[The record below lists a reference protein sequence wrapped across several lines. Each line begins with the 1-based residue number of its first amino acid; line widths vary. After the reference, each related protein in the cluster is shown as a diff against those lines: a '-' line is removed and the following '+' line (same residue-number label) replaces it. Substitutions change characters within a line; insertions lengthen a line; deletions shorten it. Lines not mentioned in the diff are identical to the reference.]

1 MPGYGQTGASAPS
14 PYPQQGYA
22 SQGSY
27 PYPAGQSPYGQ
38 YPAGAAP
45 IAIDPKTGLP
55 APEKSFLATWLLSL
69 FVGVLGVDRFYLG
82 QVGLGLGKL
91 FTCGG
96 CGVWALVDLILHLS
110 GASHDKYGRL
120 LAERDRYKTMA
131 WIISAIVV
139 ALGLFYNFV
148 AEPWLDDTPRTTASS
163 SQQTNAPGPK
173 DDAANGDAGVDSGDK
188 SKDEDKDKAKSKD
201 EAKSKDSKK
210 KSAKEGGKAKDEAP
224 ARPGIGDAVQAD
236 STELT
241 VTNVQQGDKRI
252 GGQSFGA
259 DAQGEFVTVD
269 VALSN
274 KGSEELSA
282 SSGDFVLV
290 DGDGNRHSTSD
301 DAWRVDGAIVWEDI
315 NPGNTLKG
323 KLVFDVP
330 EGTEIASLEMTPGWF
345 GETVS
350 VNLK

>member
-1 MPGYGQTGASAPS
+1 M
-14 PYPQQGYA
+14 
-22 SQGSY
+22 
-27 PYPAGQSPYGQ
+27 
-38 YPAGAAP
+38 P

-110 GASHDKYGRL
+110 GASHDKYGRP

-131 WIISAIVV
+131 WIISAVVV
-139 ALGLFYNFV
+139 ALGVFYNFV
-148 AEPWLDDTPRTTASS
+148 AEPWLDDTPETTASS
-163 SQQTNAPGPK
+163 SQQTTAPGAK
-173 DDAANGDAGVDSGDK
+173 DDAADGDADADSD
-188 SKDEDKDKAKSKD
+188 DKSKD
-201 EAKSKDSKK
+201 EAKRKNEKKGKDEKK
-210 KSAKEGGKAKDEAP
+210 PTKEGEKAKDEAP

-252 GGQSFGA
+252 GGQAFGA

-301 DAWRVDGAIVWEDI
+301 DAWRVDGAITWEDI

-330 EGTEIASLEMTPGWF
+330 KGTEVVSLEMSPSWF

-350 VNLK
+350 VDLK